1 MLTLSRQSSPKGCN
15 VALRRFIKLP
25 IVIAFATL
33 AFAGLVYLFA
43 WSSIFSVSS
52 VAVIGAPTVD
62 AKKSILDIAM
72 VVPGEK
78 IARVEPQAIAHRIE
92 QTAWIESVD
101 ISRNWISGGVTIRI
115 QPRTPTA
122 FFNDA
127 TIDSTGRIFF
137 LPGFTSK
144 KLPSVTAANPE
155 LGLAAIELF
164 NGLPQEF
171 QAKVSTLSVPRSANF
186 MINLLWQG
194 RPIKITWG
202 KNEQNTLKV
211 EVIQALL
218 ELSENKNVRRIDVS
232 APHAPIVR

>member
-1 MLTLSRQSSPKGCN
+1 MRK
-15 VALRRFIKLP
+15 FIKLP

-52 VAVIGAPTVD
+52 VAVFGAPTVD
-62 AKKSILDIAM
+62 AKKSILDTAM

-78 IARVEPQAIAHRIE
+78 LARVEPRAIAHRIE
-92 QTAWIESVD
+92 QTAWIAHVD
-101 ISRNWISGGVTIRI
+101 ISRNWINGDVVITIE
-115 QPRTPTA
+115 PRTPTA

-127 TIDSTGRIFF
+127 TIDSTGKIFT
-137 LPGFTSK
+137 LPGFASK
-144 KLPSVTAANPE
+144 KLPYVSATNPQ

-164 NGLPQEF
+164 NGLPQDF
-171 QAKVSTLSVPRSANF
+171 QEKISTLSVPRSANF

-202 KNEQNTLKV
+202 KNEQSALKV
-211 EVIQALL
+211 QVIQALL
-218 ELSENKNVRRIDVS
+218 ELPENENIHRLDVS